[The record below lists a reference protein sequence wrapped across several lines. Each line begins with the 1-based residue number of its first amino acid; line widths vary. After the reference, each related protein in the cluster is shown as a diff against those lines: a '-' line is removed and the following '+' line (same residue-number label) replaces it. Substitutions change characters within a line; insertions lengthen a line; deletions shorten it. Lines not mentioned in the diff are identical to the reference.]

1 MSPTF
6 ILQNSPIFL
15 GPIAEAFP
23 LWFQAQHYSQ
33 VFVLCDENT
42 RHHCLPDFLEKTGF
56 TGKNHL
62 FEIPSGESEKNLS
75 TCEKIWQCMLAA
87 KLDRKALVVN
97 LGGGVI
103 GDMGGFC
110 AATWKRG
117 VDFIQIPTTLL
128 SMTDAAIGGKTGI
141 DFQGIKNTIGVFKQP
156 AAVFVDPVFLQTLP
170 ERELRSGYAEVIKH
184 ALIGDPEL
192 ARQLSEGMTSSH
204 PLTSVDWLDILQKS
218 IAVKARVVQE
228 DPLEK
233 GLRMLLNFG
242 HSIGHALE
250 SWFLETDEPLT
261 HGEAIYIGMVCEA
274 PTLTKAAAE
283 GSRNLQTAVLT
294 LGNNIFPHRHL
305 DPTIF
310 PSIWERMQQDKKNS
324 SGTVRM
330 AVPDEAPFSLKIIEP
345 MQADVERSL
354 AFYNGRRNEFR
365 FGTIQ

>member
-15 GPIAEAFP
+15 GPLAEAFRI
-23 LWFQAQHYSQ
+23 WFQAQHYSQ

-42 RHHCLPDFLEKTGF
+42 RHHCLPGFLEKTGL
-56 TGKNHL
+56 TEKVHL
-62 FEIPSGESEKNLS
+62 FEIPSGESEKGLS
-75 TCEKIWQCMLAA
+75 TCEKIWKSMLAA

-128 SMTDAAIGGKTGI
+128 SMTDAAMGGKTGI
-141 DFQGIKNTIGVFKQP
+141 DFQGIKNTIGVFQQP

-170 ERELRSGYAEVIKH
+170 ERELHSGYAEVIKH

-218 IAVKARVVQE
+218 IAVKVQVVQE

-250 SWFLETDEPLT
+250 SWFLQTDEPLT
-261 HGEAIYIGMVCEA
+261 HGEAVYIGMVCEA
-274 PTLTKAAAE
+274 SVFADTSAAE
-283 GSRNLQTAVLT
+283 GSRNLQTVVLT
-294 LGNNIFPHRHL
+294 LGENIFPHRHI
-305 DPTIF
+305 DPAIF
-310 PSIWERMQQDKKNS
+310 SSIWQLMQQDKKNS

-330 AVPDEAPFSLKIIEP
+330 AVPDESPFSLKIIEP
-345 MQADVERSL
+345 TQADVERSL
-354 AFYNGRRNEFR
+354 ALYNRR
-365 FGTIQ
+365 